1 MEYALLLKGSLTSRA
16 LKRTGFLPWYCN
28 SFLFMFCAL
37 CVCVVVGGRGLWF
50 GGNDYQVVA
59 AFKYVFVEYHGN

>member
-1 MEYALLLKGSLTSRA
+1 
-16 LKRTGFLPWYCN
+16 
-28 SFLFMFCAL
+28 MFCAL